1 MQMKT
6 EIIICAAGKGTRAEM
21 GRNKLLAPLSG
32 APALFHTLSAFDGFG
47 HMIVAS
53 SPEDM
58 SEITAICAPFDAE
71 VVEGG
76 ATRTDS
82 VKNALARCT
91 GDIVLIHDGARPF
104 VSREIIQ
111 GCIDSVK
118 KYGSGICAAPVTDTI
133 AVSSDGK
140 IAEVPERASLAAIQ
154 TPQGFYTK
162 DIARAYRLA
171 EGDGRVYTDDSSV
184 YRAYIGAPALC
195 AGSPENRKLTYKSD
209 FDKAYPPLN
218 AAKGQA
224 IGLGIDVHSFG
235 ADAKFVTLCGVQIPC
250 ESGLI
255 AHSDGD
261 VPAHAAMDAL
271 LSAAG
276 LKDIGHYFPD
286 TDPAYSSADSIKLLE
301 KTVEL
306 IKTAGFKPVN
316 LAITIRAEKPRL
328 AKHID
333 DMKANL
339 SRATGLSAE
348 RIGVSAGTSE
358 GLGFVG
364 RGLGIEASAI
374 ALLEKINGKE

>member
-1 MQMKT
+1 MKT

-32 APALFHTLSAFDGFG
+32 APALFHTLTAFEGVG
-47 HMIVAS
+47 HMIVTS

-58 SEITAICAPFDAE
+58 SEITAICAAFDAE

-82 VKNALARCT
+82 VRRALARCT

-104 VSREIIQ
+104 VTRDM
-111 GCIDSVK
+111 IDACTESVK
-118 KYGSGICAAPVTDTI
+118 KYGSGVCCAPVTDTI
-133 AVSSDGK
+133 AVSADGK
-140 IAEVPERASLAAIQ
+140 IADVPQRSSLVALQ
-154 TPQGFYTK
+154 TPQGFFTA
-162 DIARAYRLA
+162 DIKRAYSLA
-171 EGDGRVYTDDSSV
+171 ADDGKVYTDDSSV

-195 AGSPENRKLTYKSD
+195 SGGAGNRKLTYKSD
-209 FDKAYPPLN
+209 FDGTYPPLN
-218 AAKGQA
+218 AARGQA
-224 IGLGIDVHSFG
+224 IGLGIDVHAFG
-235 ADAKFVTLCGVQIPC
+235 AERDFVTLCGVKIDC
-250 ESGLI
+250 DSGLV

-261 VPAHAAMDAL
+261 VPVHAAMDAL

-286 TDPAYSSADSIKLLE
+286 TDPAYSGADSMELLC
-301 KTVEL
+301 KVCEL
-306 IKTAGFKPVN
+306 ISERGYRPVN

-328 AKHID
+328 AKYID
-333 DMKANL
+333 KMKANL
-339 SRATGLSAE
+339 SRATGLATES
-348 RIGVSAGTSE
+348 IGLSAGTSE

-374 ALLEKINGKE
+374 ALLERTNGKD